1 MGTPPA
7 TAARSDTPLEG
18 ANPSSAAADTFRSLG
33 RDSRLAELPARECGV
48 PPEAT
53 TGEIQKFLQ
62 ERPDLPGVIV
72 LEGTRL
78 VGVVSREALAEELS
92 RPFGF
97 ELYRRRPISCLVEP
111 VLAFPGEAPI
121 HAAAQQALHR
131 PAEKVFEPL
140 VVESPP
146 GTYRLLDLHVLLI
159 AQSRLLSLANETIQE
174 QRDAA
179 EGANRAKSQFLAN
192 MSHEIRTPLTA
203 ILGFAENLAQ
213 PALADRER
221 IDAART
227 IVRNGEHLLQ
237 LINDILDLSKVEAG
251 RFEVEQ
257 IRFRPV
263 AVVEEVAS
271 ILRPRAL
278 LKGVGLEID
287 WSAPVPETI
296 LSDPTRFRQI
306 LVNLVGNAIKFTER
320 GDVRLRTSLEEERLV
335 CRISDTGIGMTE
347 EQVGRLFQPFSQGDS
362 STTRRF
368 GGTGLGLSISR
379 HLSRLLGGDIVVES
393 VTGEGSTFTLTLAT
407 GPLKGVRRISGAEAL
422 ATRPVAAEEDLRTR
436 LAGRVLLAEDGADNR
451 LLIRGILGQWGLEVA
466 VVEDGEEAVAAALKS
481 REHGTPFDL
490 ILMDMQ
496 MPRLDGY
503 AATAQLRSAG
513 WEGPVLALTANAM
526 ATDRQLCLDSG
537 CNDYATKPIQRS
549 QLFRQL
555 AQWLPR
561 EGDRATLPS
570 EVKRSS
576 RVPSRVGD
584 QSAAVCDFRVPLG
597 FAGGDET
604 LFREILQLVVSEVA
618 KRLEEIETGAATGDW
633 KSVSRAAHS
642 LKSCADNAGAPGV
655 REIAARMEK
664 TTNHGPSNDF
674 TAIHGELRQRF
685 GTLIEAIESQLAG
698 TAPVG

>member
-1 MGTPPA
+1 MPVEADADSLPA
-7 TAARSDTPLEG
+7 TID
-18 ANPSSAAADTFRSLG
+18 AAADPAETLSH
-33 RDSRLAELPARECGV
+33 DSRLSELPALECAV

-78 VGVVSREALAEELS
+78 VGIVSREALAEELS

-111 VLAFPGEAPI
+111 ALAFSGETPI
-121 HAAAQQALHR
+121 HLAAQQALLR
-131 PAEKVFEPL
+131 PPEKVYEPL
-140 VVESPP
+140 VVEFAP
-146 GTYRLLDLHVLLI
+146 GIYRLLDLHVLLI
-159 AQSRLLSLANETIQE
+159 AQSKLLSLANDTIQE

-179 EGANRAKSQFLAN
+179 EAANRAKSQFLAN

-221 IDAART
+221 VDAART

-278 LKGVGLEID
+278 QKEVGLEVD
-287 WSAPVPETI
+287 WSSPVPETI

-320 GDVRLRTSLEEERLV
+320 GEIRVEARLEAERLI
-335 CRISDTGIGMTE
+335 CRITDTGIGMTE
-347 EQVGRLFQPFSQGDS
+347 EQVGRLFRPFSQADS

-379 HLSRLLGGDIVVES
+379 HLARLLGGDIVVES
-393 VTGEGSTFTLTLAT
+393 APGAGSTFVISLAT
-407 GPLKGVRRISGAEAL
+407 GPLDGIKLIAGDDVRAAHTE
-422 ATRPVAAEEDLRTR
+422 TDAAEQEKR

-451 LLIRGILGQWGLEVA
+451 LLISGILRKWGLEVA
-466 VVEDGEEAVAAALKS
+466 VAVDGEDAVAAALAS
-481 REHGTPFDL
+481 RSATKPFDL

-503 AATAQLRSAG
+503 GAASRLRREG
-513 WEGPVLALTANAM
+513 WEGPILALTANAM

-555 AQWLPR
+555 FAWLPR
-561 EGDRATLPS
+561 RLEDRDGIQEEETPAVSPAMN
-570 EVKRSS
+570 S
-576 RVPSRVGD
+576 RGAP
-584 QSAAVCDFRVPLG
+584 AVECDFRVPLG
-597 FAGGDET
+597 FAGGDQD
-604 LFREILQLVVSEVA
+604 LCREILELVVSEVT
-618 KRLEEIETGAATGDW
+618 KRLEEIESGSEAGDW
-633 KSVSRAAHS
+633 KGVARAAHS
-642 LKSCADNAGAPGV
+642 LKSCADNAGAP
-655 REIAARMEK
+655 AARAIAWSLEK
-664 TTNHGPSNDF
+664 ATAAGPPNDF
-674 TAIHGELRQRF
+674 STTHAELRRRF
-685 GTLIEAIESQLAG
+685 SALVETIESKLAG
-698 TAPVG
+698 PPPLA